1 MKLYYAPGACSL
13 SPHIVLREAGFD
25 IALEKVNLRTK
36 ETESGGNFLAINPK
50 GYVPALELDGGEI
63 LTEGPAIIQY
73 VADLAPEKKLVPPA
87 GTLARARVQEWL
99 NFIGTELHKSFSPLF
114 NPATGD
120 DAKAAARALIDRR
133 LSFAAS
139 VLDAQPYLTGDSF
152 TVADAYLFTVLSWTG
167 FVKVDI
173 TPWPSLGA
181 YFERIKARPAV
192 QAAMAAEGLTG

>member
-25 IALEKVNLRTK
+25 ITLEKVNLRTK

-73 VADLAPEKKLVPPA
+73 VADLVPEKKLVPPA

-114 NPATGD
+114 NPATSD

-133 LSFAAS
+133 LAFAAS

>member
-1 MKLYYAPGACSL
+1 MQAHRKATLR
-13 SPHIVLREAGFD
+13 VLPDWYVTG
-25 IALEKVNLRTK
+25 T
-36 ETESGGNFLAINPK
+36 
-50 GYVPALELDGGEI
+50 VPAALPVPI
-63 LTEGPAIIQY
+63 VVVAIPSSPANAWAGPNH
-73 VADLAPEKKLVPPA
+73 
-87 GTLARARVQEWL
+87 T
-99 NFIGTELHKSFSPLF
+99 
-114 NPATGD
+114 PATGD

>member
-1 MKLYYAPGACSL
+1 MKLYYSPGACSL

-25 IALEKVNLRTK
+25 ITLEKVNLRTK
-36 ETESGGNFLAINPK
+36 EMESGGDFLAINPK

-73 VADLAPEKKLVPPA
+73 VADLVPEKKLVPPA

-152 TVADAYLFTVLSWTG
+152 TMADAYLFTVLSWTG

>member
-25 IALEKVNLRTK
+25 ITLENVNLRTK

-73 VADLAPEKKLVPPA
+73 VADLVPEKKLVPPA

-114 NPATGD
+114 NPATSD

-133 LSFAAS
+133 LAFTAS
-139 VLDAQPYLTGDSF
+139 ALDAQPYLTGDSF